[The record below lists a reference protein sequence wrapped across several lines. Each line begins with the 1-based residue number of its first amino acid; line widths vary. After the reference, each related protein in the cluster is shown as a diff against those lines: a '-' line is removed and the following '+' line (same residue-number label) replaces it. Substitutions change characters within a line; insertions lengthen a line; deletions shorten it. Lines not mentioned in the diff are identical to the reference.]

1 MIYKREKFENEKG
14 ECLMICCLCQVKYY
28 KTDHG
33 MGVDLDDLHR
43 HEEDPRSVYY
53 INRNP
58 EEKFD
63 FFSLYDPI
71 TEPLVGKPGQGWD
84 PTCVMGG
91 SGNSVM
97 LHDPPYI
104 AEDGSYIN
112 KEDWESREDWEK
124 RHGIE
129 VPREVQEKRD
139 RIYRIVYGTINPH
152 SPIS

>member
-1 MIYKREKFENEKG
+1 
-14 ECLMICCLCQVKYY
+14 
-28 KTDHG
+28 
-33 MGVDLDDLHR
+33 
-43 HEEDPRSVYY
+43 
-53 INRNP
+53 
-58 EEKFD
+58 
-63 FFSLYDPI
+63 
-71 TEPLVGKPGQGWD
+71 
-84 PTCVMGG
+84 
-91 SGNSVM
+91 M

-139 RIYRIVYGTINPH
+139 RIYKIVYGTINPH